1 MRAVQLFAPSD
12 LRCVDIPKP
21 GLEADDDAIIK
32 VKACGVCGSDLNRV
46 MVKGAY
52 RHPITI
58 GHEFSGIV
66 DEIAS
71 DDYGISAGD
80 RVTVTPLIPCGRCDY
95 CRIGQ
100 STLCDDYDYYG
111 SRTDGAMAEYVRV
124 KIDNI
129 IKLPLNV
136 DFEAGAMTDPVAVA
150 LHAIRK
156 CNIEPG
162 QRVAVFGLGAI
173 GLLAIQWLKQTGC
186 SAVFAVDIIDEKLD
200 LAGRLGADL
209 CINGRSQDTVEV
221 INSTTGNKGVD
232 AVIELAGSKIT
243 QVQAIEAVRK
253 LGRVVYCGISYDDL
267 IIPNPAL
274 NRILRGEITVLGA
287 WNSLVS
293 PLPINE
299 WKSSLDFVDRG
310 KIKCQP
316 VVSHRF
322 RLEECVQAFD
332 MMYNRK
338 EVFNKV
344 LFKPED

>member
-1 MRAVQLFAPSD
+1 MRAVQLFAPAD

-21 GLEADDDAIIK
+21 RLEDNSDAIIK
-32 VKACGVCGSDLNRV
+32 VKACGVCGSDLMRV

-71 DDYGISAGD
+71 NDTGISSGD

-150 LHAIRK
+150 LHAVRK
-156 CNIEPG
+156 CSIEPG

-173 GLLAIQWLKQTGC
+173 GLLAIQWLKHAGC
-186 SAVFAVDIIDEKLD
+186 LSVFAVDILDEKLQ
-200 LAGRLGADL
+200 LAEKLGADF
-209 CINGRSQDTVEV
+209 CINGKSSNTIEV
-221 INSTTGNKGVD
+221 INSITDNIGVD
-232 AVIELAGSKIT
+232 AVVELAGSKHT

-267 IIPNPAL
+267 LIPNSAL
-274 NRILRGEITVLGA
+274 SRILRGELAILGA

-310 KIKCQP
+310 KIKCHP
-316 VVSHRF
+316 IISHRF
-322 RLEECVQAFD
+322 RLEDCAQAFD
-332 MMYNRK
+332 MMFNHR

-344 LFKPED
+344 LFKPEE

>member
-1 MRAVQLFAPSD
+1 
-12 LRCVDIPKP
+12 
-21 GLEADDDAIIK
+21 
-32 VKACGVCGSDLNRV
+32 
-46 MVKGAY
+46 
-52 RHPITI
+52 
-58 GHEFSGIV
+58 V

-71 DDYGISAGD
+71 NDSGISAGD

-150 LHAIRK
+150 LHAVKK

-267 IIPNPAL
+267 LIPNPAL

-316 VVSHRF
+316 VISHRF

-332 MMYNRK
+332 MMYNHK